1 MVVGW
6 LLFEIMGYLM
16 PSHYCKLD
24 TVPFRIRIGVTGH
37 RTLSNTGLLTEAVE
51 DILATRYLEAF
62 IPDSRRALQD
72 MKAVPVFSVISPLA
86 EGADRLVADIVL
98 KLNGQLEALLPMPRE
113 EYEKD
118 FSAIA
123 SRKEFA
129 YLLDRAYRVEVTGC
143 NAVIGEAGNRQKAY
157 RRAGEEVVNRCN
169 ILVALW
175 DEKKPKSQCGTGA
188 IVALALE
195 KKKPVFIVS
204 TVRPGSIEL
213 KNGASLSVSSLTN

>member
-1 MVVGW
+1 
-6 LLFEIMGYLM
+6 M
-16 PSHYCKLD
+16 PSHCCRLD
-24 TVPFRIRIGVTGH
+24 AVSFRIRIGVTGH
-37 RTLSNTGLLTEAVE
+37 RTLPDTELLTKAVE

-62 IPDSRRALQD
+62 MADSRGALQNA
-72 MKAVPVFSVISPLA
+72 MAVPVFSIISPLA

-118 FSAIA
+118 FSSIA

-129 YLLDRAYRVEVTGC
+129 CLLDRACRVEITGC
-143 NAVIGEAGNRQKAY
+143 NAVIGEAGYRQNAY
-157 RRAGEEVVNRCN
+157 RRVGEEVVNRCN

-175 DEKKPKSQCGTGA
+175 DEKRPKSECGTGA
-188 IVALALE
+188 IVCLALE

-204 TVRPGSIEL
+204 MMRPGSIEL
-213 KNGASLSVSSLTN
+213 KNGASLSVSSLKN